1 MDHQGSPSHYFEA
14 TPHQREIGLFWEGLV
29 PFIGRTVA
37 LWDYSWLWGKSELSV
52 DPQKPSLPLRGRFS
66 ISDYAMALCQR
77 QDVTPSFWLKVEIS
91 SLSLT
96 VCLEDAMLKGHPEFS
111 PLPASSRISGPQ
123 DSLALRIFCH
133 IQQHNSTMWWCQ
145 RSWVVV
151 GQIPQKQTLR
161 QGFICKWC
169 TKEVLPGALGEG
181 TGKAREEREK
191 DN

>member
-1 MDHQGSPSHYFEA
+1 
-14 TPHQREIGLFWEGLV
+14 
-29 PFIGRTVA
+29 
-37 LWDYSWLWGKSELSV
+37 
-52 DPQKPSLPLRGRFS
+52 
-66 ISDYAMALCQR
+66 MALCQR

-96 VCLEDAMLKGHPEFS
+96 VCLEDAVLKGHPEFS
-111 PLPASSRISGPQ
+111 PLPALSRISGPQ

-169 TKEVLPGALGEG
+169 TKEVRLGIPKAALLGHWLWATSTSSSPHIPWAETVPSTEEVWFYHVTPKFRNTQHPTNLENLEG
-181 TGKAREEREK
+181 FQGITNSSPTRL
-191 DN
+191 NSWQI